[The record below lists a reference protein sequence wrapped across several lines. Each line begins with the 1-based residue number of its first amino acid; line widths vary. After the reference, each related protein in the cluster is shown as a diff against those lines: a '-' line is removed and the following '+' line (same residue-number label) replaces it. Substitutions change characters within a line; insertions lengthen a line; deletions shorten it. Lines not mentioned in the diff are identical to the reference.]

1 MLVEK
6 NRLNSDNPQAH
17 LFQVDISGAPAP
29 YRLTDY
35 DQNVGFHGFQYLRA
49 PLAVDTLEDPT
60 HAALVN
66 LRVTVENITQET
78 IALLE
83 NYWVFASD
91 PQWQVTIWTIFA
103 LMPDEVPYQNG
114 EVFSV
119 QQVTTDY
126 MVGNFDLVG
135 EGLTL
140 SALLP
145 KRRYTASNG
154 YFGIPRNK

>member
-29 YRLTDY
+29 YRVTDY
-35 DQNVGFHGFQYLRA
+35 DQDLAFHGFVYFRA
-49 PLAVDTLEDPT
+49 PLAVDTLEEPT
-60 HAALVN
+60 HASLVN
-66 LRVTVENITQET
+66 LRVTLENITKEA

-91 PQWQVTIWTIFA
+91 PQWQCTIWTIFA
-103 LMPDEVPYQNG
+103 LTPDEMPYQNG

-119 QQVTTDY
+119 QQVTTDF
-126 MVGNFDLVG
+126 MVGIFDLVA
-135 EGLTL
+135 EGVTL

-154 YFGIPRNK
+154 YVGIPRK

>member
-1 MLVEK
+1 
-6 NRLNSDNPQAH
+6 
-17 LFQVDISGAPAP
+17 
-29 YRLTDY
+29 
-35 DQNVGFHGFQYLRA
+35 
-49 PLAVDTLEDPT
+49 
-60 HAALVN
+60 LVN
-66 LRVTVENITQET
+66 LRVTVENISQET

-83 NYWVFASD
+83 NYWVFAAD

-103 LMPDEVPYQNG
+103 LIPDEVPYQNG

-154 YFGIPRNK
+154 YYGIPRNN